1 MGVHEYPSVGWT
13 EWPFRN
19 RIALYCSK
27 QIVFP
32 SLVLQFENDERGIGI
47 EQAGCP
53 RLKFYR
59 CLRSSNVYA
68 LLPLRENS
76 VSCAQGT

>member
-13 EWPFRN
+13 EWPFGN
-19 RIALYCSK
+19 GIALYCSK

-47 EQAGCP
+47 EQAG
-53 RLKFYR
+53 
-59 CLRSSNVYA
+59 
-68 LLPLRENS
+68 
-76 VSCAQGT
+76 